1 MAAII
6 HPGFGHSGTTS
17 LQDNVFSQR
26 SDLLYRGVPYNEL
39 GGIYSA
45 IKYRDEQTYDS
56 TWVYAEM
63 QRLGFGDATSERV
76 LVLSDETFIEQP
88 EIYYTPAMMPVS
100 VIAQRLRELVP
111 DSVILFTLRNQF
123 DYVVSCY
130 FNLKRNYAVLNS
142 RPIESF
148 EEWFDGQFSQD
159 RNLFLRNLDYSRAI
173 AVYAQIF
180 GAESIRVLPIEIA
193 PRHGVRTYLKTLG
206 EQLQIAV
213 DEADVER
220 FSKVRNRRA
229 NEFEDDI
236 LNLWPD
242 RRFREFWRNLERIVG
257 RDALAPIGRAPA
269 ITITLTEQQREN
281 IANRCAKGNRWIESE
296 FGCTL
301 REFGYPQP

>member
-1 MAAII
+1 MLAII

-26 SDLLYRGVPYNEL
+26 GDLLYRRVPYNEL

-45 IKYRDEQTYDS
+45 IKYQDEQTYDS

-63 QRLGFGDATSERV
+63 QRLGFGEATPERV

-88 EIYYTPAMMPVS
+88 EIYYTPTMMPVS
-100 VIAQRLRELVP
+100 VIARRLQEFVSH
-111 DSVILFTLRNQF
+111 SVILFTLRNQF

-130 FNLKRNYAVLNS
+130 FNLKRNYALLNG

-173 AVYAQIF
+173 TVYAQTF

-193 PRHGVRTYLKTLG
+193 PRDGARAYLQMLG
-206 EQLQIAV
+206 EQLQITI

-242 RRFREFWRNLERIVG
+242 RRFREFWGNLERIVG
-257 RDALAPIGRAPA
+257 RDALAPIGREPA
-269 ITITLTEQQREN
+269 TTITLTEQQREK
-281 IANRCAKGNRWIESE
+281 IANRCAKGNRWIEST

-301 REFGYPQP
+301 RQFGYPQQ